1 MDVHEIL
8 LVASAGVAAVLSG
21 VLGMAGGL
29 LLMGASVALL
39 PATAAMTFH
48 GATQLASNG
57 SRAALL
63 RGHVRWRIVAAHAGG
78 SLVAF
83 LALRSV
89 SFSPDEAVLLLALGL
104 VPFAARLAPKH
115 PWLDASRSGS
125 AAACGFVTCAVQ
137 VVAGVAGP
145 LLDAFFVE
153 APLDR
158 REIVATK
165 AATQSLSHAL
175 KVAYFAPLAPSGS
188 VSLALLAGA
197 AAAALAGTAVGTRL
211 LARVS
216 EERFRRATRAVVLLI
231 GAAYAAQGTW
241 LLATR

>member
-1 MDVHEIL
+1 
-8 LVASAGVAAVLSG
+8 
-21 VLGMAGGL
+21 
-29 LLMGASVALL
+29 MGASVSLL
-39 PATAAMTFH
+39 PAASAMTFH

-63 RGHVRWRIVAAHAGG
+63 RGHVRWGIVGAHAAG
-78 SLVAF
+78 SAVAF
-83 LALRSV
+83 VALRSV

-104 VPFAARLAPKH
+104 VPFAARLAPRH
-115 PWLDASRSGS
+115 PWLDASRPGS

-175 KVAYFAPLAPSGS
+175 KIAYFAPLAPAS
-188 VSLALLAGA
+188 SLSTGLLAGA
-197 AAAALAGTAVGTRL
+197 ALAALAGTALGTRL
-211 LARVS
+211 LARLS
-216 EERFRRATRAVVLLI
+216 EERFRRATRVVVLIL
-231 GAAYAAQGTW
+231 GAACVARGAW
-241 LLATR
+241 LLGTR